1 MNNLVSIDFT
11 DLMNL
16 WFVHELLGIENNA
29 RKQWPK
35 VLIQD
40 NLEADKWHEEKDWA
54 NMGQETVYGLTDDHE
69 LSTLSHGSKQE
80 TFTDLGGK
88 EFKESGIS
96 ETAWEYQFISGEE
109 KWAKA
114 SLRFTSDEFAH
125 PVTIVGRPKVHIK
138 VAASK
143 PVGQLS
149 VALVE
154 LGERKRLTPTPK
166 ALERSC
172 QEFGFRFGAGPLQ
185 EFVPDK
191 ATKAK
196 LITKA
201 HMNLQN
207 YQDMHRPSKLEAGQF
222 VDLVFELQPTYY
234 TMPAGSKLALII
246 YSTDQGMTKRP
257 LVAEDYTIDLAD
269 SELLFYKK

>member
-1 MNNLVSIDFT
+1 M
-11 DLMNL
+11 
-16 WFVHELLGIENNA
+16 
-29 RKQWPK
+29 
-35 VLIQD
+35 
-40 NLEADKWHEEKDWA
+40 
-54 NMGQETVYGLTDDHE
+54 
-69 LSTLSHGSKQE
+69 
-80 TFTDLGGK
+80 
-88 EFKESGIS
+88 
-96 ETAWEYQFISGEE
+96 
-109 KWAKA
+109 
-114 SLRFTSDEFAH
+114 
-125 PVTIVGRPKVHIK
+125 
-138 VAASK
+138 
-143 PVGQLS
+143 
-149 VALVE
+149 ALVE

-166 ALERSC
+166 VLERSC

-234 TMPAGSKLALII
+234 TMPAGSKLVLII